1 MTTEA
6 LYGPL
11 SPQPAFTATP
21 PQNCLNGCQRPQ
33 DGLMTP
39 VPCETGQQLCTPCT
53 ARLDG
58 WLRSIPDAYA
68 LLPSVVDHGT
78 VPADP
83 GTKHTKRPDPP
94 APMRAEVTDL
104 LDTRPGLQYHDD
116 GTPIVSDNLRGV
128 LGILHSWA
136 EVVRDERHLLVYCC
150 CDHARPTH
158 DREHCTAQ
166 GCNCRAYKRV
176 PPVVA
181 AECSVLLTN
190 LTWCAGQDFAA
201 DLYDELRRL
210 NRTLTDTVGDY
221 RPKPVGKCAALQD
234 RPGAPLPV
242 LCGGA
247 LVMDR
252 EGTGVHCLACGQRH
266 EANEGLRELGLIV
279 GRLIKDDGKQLG
291 EAS

>member
-1 MTTEA
+1 MTTYEA
-6 LYGPL
+6 VHADLR
-11 SPQPAFTATP
+11 PQSAFTATP

-39 VPCETGQQLCTPCT
+39 VSCETGQQLCPACT
-53 ARLDG
+53 SRLDT
-58 WLRSIPDAYA
+58 WLRAIPDAYA

-78 VPADP
+78 VPSDP
-83 GTKHTKRPDPP
+83 GTKHTKKPDAP
-94 APMRAEVTDL
+94 APMRLEVIDL
-104 LDTRPGLQYHDD
+104 LDVRPGF
-116 GTPIVSDNLRGV
+116 GA

-136 EVVRDERHLLVYCC
+136 ELVRDERHIPSNCQC
-150 CDHARPTH
+150 GHRRPTH
-158 DREHCTAQ
+158 DRDHCTAA
-166 GCNCRAYKRV
+166 GCACRHYDHGPWYV
-176 PPVVA
+176 Y
-181 AECSVLLTN
+181 AECQLLLAN
-190 LTWCAGQDFAA
+190 LAWCAGQDFAA

-221 RPKPVGKCAALQD
+221 RPKPVGKCAALMD

-252 EGTGVHCLACGQRH
+252 EGTGVHCLTCGTRH

-279 GRLIKDDGKQLG
+279 GAMFGQTGINER